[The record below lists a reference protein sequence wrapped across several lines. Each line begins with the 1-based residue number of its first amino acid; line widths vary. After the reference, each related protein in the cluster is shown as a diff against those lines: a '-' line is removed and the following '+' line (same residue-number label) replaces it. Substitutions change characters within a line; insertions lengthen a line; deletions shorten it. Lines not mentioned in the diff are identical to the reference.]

1 MSLTIPK
8 GRGITL
14 LLILNNASNL
24 LWISCRVVSL
34 SNSLSLASLI
44 TDAPVCFL
52 ACGGPDVSSDAIAYT
67 FRLFCLQNCNPVSY
81 DGNQIILLY
90 QLNKQHTKTFNCDIY
105 NELFTSCSMTILQC
119 KPICCAQNVLIS
131 PHFLYFLSN
140 IWYICT
146 VLGYVYITY

>member
-1 MSLTIPK
+1 MHSWHPSIEWQQVLTITGGVIRSWQMMQLKASWMSLTIPK

-34 SNSLSLASLI
+34 ANSMSLSSLF

-67 FRLFCLQNCNPVSY
+67 FRLFCLQNCNPVHYDRNQMSLITIYKNKTQTHLIVTSRMSY
-81 DGNQIILLY
+81 LPLV
-90 QLNKQHTKTFNCDIY
+90 
-105 NELFTSCSMTILQC
+105 
-119 KPICCAQNVLIS
+119 P
-131 PHFLYFLSN
+131 
-140 IWYICT
+140 
-146 VLGYVYITY
+146 